1 MNQQVLTRMQSAG
14 PKKILAC
21 DGGGILG
28 LMSVEILAK
37 LEADLRVR
45 FNKPGLVLADYFD
58 FVCGTSTGAIIAS
71 CIATG
76 MSTEQIRK
84 FYVDSGQQMFDKA
97 SLLKRLRYSYND
109 EPLAKKLRT
118 ELDKALNHAATAAE
132 PNATLGDA
140 QLRTLLMMVM
150 RNVTTDSPWPV
161 SNNPLAKYNNTARD
175 DCNLKLPLW
184 QLVRASTAAPTFFPP
199 EVVTFG
205 EDKAKQY
212 QFIFVDGGVTTYN
225 NPAFLAFQMVTAA
238 PYKISWPTGS
248 DKLLI
253 VSIGTGSTAK
263 ARPDVDADDL
273 WLLDNAKNLP
283 GALMNAASAGWDMAC
298 RVLGDCR
305 FGPPI
310 DREICD
316 MVPTEAVPVTSTV
329 PKQFAYVRYDPDVSQ
344 AGLNALGL
352 ADIKAEQV
360 QVMDSVKHMPQIQR
374 VGTTYAAKHVSL
386 DHLRGFA

>member
-37 LEADLRVR
+37 LEADLRAR
-45 FNKPGLVLADYFD
+45 FNEPGLVLADYFD

-161 SNNPLAKYNNTARD
+161 SNNPLAKYNDTARD

-225 NPAFLAFQMVTAA
+225 NPAFLAFQMVTAT

-248 DKLLI
+248 DQLLI